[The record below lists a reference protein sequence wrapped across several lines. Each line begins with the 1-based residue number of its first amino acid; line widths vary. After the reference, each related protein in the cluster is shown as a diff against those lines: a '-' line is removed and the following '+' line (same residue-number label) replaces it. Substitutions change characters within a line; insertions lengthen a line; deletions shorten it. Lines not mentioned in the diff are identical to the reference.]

1 MSAITPAAV
10 LRMAEG
16 IEETAEN
23 FPILRELKAALKDLV
38 TITIPKEDQP

>member
-1 MSAITPAAV
+1 MTAITPAAV

-23 FPILRELKAALKDLV
+23 FPVLRELKAALKVLV
-38 TITIPKEDQP
+38 TIADKETK